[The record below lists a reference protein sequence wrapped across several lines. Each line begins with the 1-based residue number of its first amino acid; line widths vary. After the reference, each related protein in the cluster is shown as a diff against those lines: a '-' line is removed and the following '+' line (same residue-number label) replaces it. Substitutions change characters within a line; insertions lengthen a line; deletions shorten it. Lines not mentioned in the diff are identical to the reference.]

1 MSESK
6 NASQQDDFVLPLDRS
21 IWKHVRT
28 MEASIGIPVSE
39 DKVLDLFGSLYDIY
53 FAYETDRKKGEDLLI
68 ALTALLIAAPLGQG
82 KSVWDKL
89 NDRKIDM
96 TNFEFKAAEDA
107 DRS

>member
-1 MSESK
+1 MSESEI
-6 NASQQDDFVLPLDRS
+6 VLPLDRS

-28 MEASIGIPVSE
+28 MEASIGIPISD

-68 ALTALLIAAPLGQG
+68 ALTALLVAAPLGQG
-82 KSVWDKL
+82 KAVWDKL
-89 NDRKIDM
+89 NERKVDM
-96 TNFEFKAAEDA
+96 TNFEFKAADNA

>member
-1 MSESK
+1 MSESEI
-6 NASQQDDFVLPLDRS
+6 VLPLDRS

-28 MEASIGIPVSE
+28 MEASIGIPISD

-68 ALTALLIAAPLGQG
+68 ALTALLVAAPLGQG
-82 KSVWDKL
+82 KAVWDKL
-89 NDRKIDM
+89 NERKVDM
-96 TNFEFKAAEDA
+96 TNFEFKAADDA

>member
-1 MSESK
+1 MSESEI
-6 NASQQDDFVLPLDRS
+6 VLPLDRS

-28 MEASIGIPVSE
+28 MEASIGIPVSD

-53 FAYETDRKKGEDLLI
+53 FAYETDRKKGEELLI

-82 KSVWDKL
+82 KAVWDKL
-89 NDRKIDM
+89 NDRKVEM
-96 TNFEFKAAEDA
+96 TNFEFKTTDNA

>member
-1 MSESK
+1 MERTGSMSESEI
-6 NASQQDDFVLPLDRS
+6 VLPLDRS

-28 MEASIGIPVSE
+28 MEASIGIPISD

-68 ALTALLIAAPLGQG
+68 ALTALLVAAPLGQG
-82 KSVWDKL
+82 KAVWDKL
-89 NDRKIDM
+89 NERKVDM